1 MSTFISYFDET
12 GDDGFPQRSSDLF
25 VLTSVS
31 MNTIDWKENYNLID
45 DFRKQL
51 RTDYGI
57 PKKVELHTKN
67 LIMNKKP
74 YRFFGLE
81 ENQIKDILT
90 LYAKI
95 ISNLKI
101 QIVNV
106 VINKSVIKMRNYP
119 VLHNALTY
127 NIQRIENTLNNLG
140 QDNKFIMITDEG
152 RIGKMVKTVR
162 SIQRFNPIPSKFS
175 DNKYVSNIQCLVEDP
190 IQKQSNESFAIQIAD
205 FVSYMVYI
213 LIKYKFN
220 PDTIS
225 TRLTPVL
232 SEEFV
237 LSILDTIRPVLN
249 LQATKANKYGI
260 VIYPK

>member
-31 MNTIDWKENYNLID
+31 MNTLDWKENYNLIA

-51 RTDYGI
+51 KTDYGI

-90 LYAKI
+90 LYAQI
-95 ISNLKI
+95 ISDLKI

-140 QDNKFIMITDEG
+140 QDNKFVMITDEG
-152 RIGKMVKTVR
+152 RIGKMVKTVKINPYTHVRKTKEVKHDRKKRFISRIRRYDVRRKRRLLQHR
-162 SIQRFNPIPSKFS
+162 SL
-175 DNKYVSNIQCLVEDP
+175 C
-190 IQKQSNESFAIQIAD
+190 
-205 FVSYMVYI
+205 
-213 LIKYKFN
+213 
-220 PDTIS
+220 
-225 TRLTPVL
+225 
-232 SEEFV
+232 
-237 LSILDTIRPVLN
+237 
-249 LQATKANKYGI
+249 
-260 VIYPK
+260 